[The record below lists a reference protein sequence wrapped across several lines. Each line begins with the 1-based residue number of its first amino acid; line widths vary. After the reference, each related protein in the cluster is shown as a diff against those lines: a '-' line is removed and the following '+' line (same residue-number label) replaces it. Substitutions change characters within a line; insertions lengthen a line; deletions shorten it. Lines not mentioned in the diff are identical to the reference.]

1 MLLYYIYM
9 CRRELYILLYYI
21 YMCKGGIYMLLY
33 YIYMCMDGS
42 GKAIF
47 LPLLRNCQITNFLNN
62 FYLQPLSTNYER

>member
-1 MLLYYIYM
+1 MLLYYIYV
-9 CRRELYILLYYI
+9 CRRELY
-21 YMCKGGIYMLLY
+21 MFLY

-47 LPLLRNCQITNFLNN
+47 PPLLRNSQITNFLNN

>member
-1 MLLYYIYM
+1 MLLYYIYV

-21 YMCKGGIYMLLY
+21 YMCMG
-33 YIYMCMDGS
+33 GS

-47 LPLLRNCQITNFLNN
+47 PSLLRNSQITNFLNN

>member
-1 MLLYYIYM
+1 MLLYYIYV
-9 CRRELYILLYYI
+9 CRREL
-21 YMCKGGIYMLLY
+21 YMLLY

-47 LPLLRNCQITNFLNN
+47 PSLLRNSQITNFLNN